1 MKNCYKL
8 KKKNKTEN
16 MKEITNFFEEP
27 LSPEARALLEEI
39 RIIQKDVDYRKLK
52 NIGENNVV
60 YDFSDFKIFND
71 LFKGLHFKKMLI
83 DDAEMKQNEFDAKLN
98 ALSRY
103 SPRNQNYIE
112 AKNEILV
119 NAKNVYE
126 GRKKLLKA
134 LKKECFH

>member
-60 YDFSDFKIFND
+60 YDFSDFKIFNG
-71 LFKGLHFKKMLI
+71 LFKGLYFKKMLI

-98 ALSRY
+98 ALSGY